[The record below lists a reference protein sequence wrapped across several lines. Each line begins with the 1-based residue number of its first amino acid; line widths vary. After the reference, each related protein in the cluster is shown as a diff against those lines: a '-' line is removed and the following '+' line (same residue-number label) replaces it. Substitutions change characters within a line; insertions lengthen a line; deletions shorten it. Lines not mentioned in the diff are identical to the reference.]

1 MHQAQGH
8 QTAPEYTLLA
18 IRILT
23 RLDAGQDEDK
33 EEGQASAANA
43 EGGGL
48 EGGRRKRRT
57 WSDYAPEHQGLVG
70 VARVGGEDDAHRT
83 PDVRGLG
90 YGEGERVK
98 YSVLTAAAAATRAA
112 AAAAAV
118 QSLNR
123 KLAER
128 PAPDHDASGHCKLG
142 GIGSGN
148 GWEGLE
154 EVRAAIER
162 LDREAKGG
170 ADGANS
176 DIGGGVSVRVKVEE
190 DDLNLGVTHGRSSGE
205 SRCEGGKM
213 AGEELKR
220 SPRVVVKQEDESM
233 YTTGEQVR
241 VKSEVRGNA
250 DGVEEAQRG
259 LVQVKSEGVGQ
270 SSEQREDVSQEV
282 CAKRERE
289 GDDGREDEGGKRR
302 KGNGLGTLGED
313 GAGDQAKIVDRDT
326 GKSRD
331 RDKERDKERDMER
344 ERERERDKERDKER
358 AKDKKDRKKKDKTR
372 KKDKKHKVSQQHTKS
387 LGRTPRRCAR
397 ASNTSCVLALSF
409 ARSLFLHLS
418 VSLSLSH
425 LSVSLSLSRP
435 YAPSCL
441 VRKDKKHK
449 KDKDKKKQKRRKSS
463 SSSSD
468 ASGGRS
474 GSDEDRHALTR
485 WDQKKP
491 VTRGNLFPTS
501 THSSPSLHC
510 TPLSLLAALGTCPA
524 AFGEHFDSRHSRV
537 LLTSSPPSLHTSPL
551 LLRTHH
557 FPHLPNCTP
566 DPHCCSSPLRLV
578 AGKSVVCG
586 STSIAPE
593 GWTLLTWTSPEFL
606 AYQSRG
612 GV

>member
-418 VSLSLSH
+418 VSLSLSLIS
-425 LSVSLSLSRP
+425 LSRSLSLVPMLPLALCERTRST
-435 YAPSCL
+435 
-441 VRKDKKHK
+441 
-449 KDKDKKKQKRRKSS
+449 RRTRTRRNR
-463 SSSSD
+463 
-468 ASGGRS
+468 SGGRAPPPLLMPREGGQVQMRIAMHS
-474 GSDEDRHALTR
+474 HAGIRRSRSHAVIYSLQALTAR
-485 WDQKKP
+485 HHCIARLSHCSPPSALAQL
-491 VTRGNLFPTS
+491 RSANIS
-501 THSSPSLHC
+501 TPGIHGCSSLAARHHC
-510 TPLSLLAALGTCPA
+510 TPRLSCCALTTSRTCPTA
-524 AFGEHFDSRHSRV
+524 HPIPTVARLPCV
-537 LLTSSPPSLHTSPL
+537 SSQGNPL
-551 LLRTHH
+551 
-557 FPHLPNCTP
+557 C
-566 DPHCCSSPLRLV
+566 
-578 AGKSVVCG
+578 AVVR
-586 STSIAPE
+586 A
-593 GWTLLTWTSPEFL
+593 
-606 AYQSRG
+606 
-612 GV
+612 